1 MDKKKY
7 SFAEKI
13 EIATVIMVLF
23 VILFFAVTNISNI
36 FNNTKTAFANSE
48 NTTMGKVIKQI
59 EKGYKNDFT
68 FKTEFVDIFNEL
80 QYLAGKQ
87 IMGGMSYVMDEKG
100 IMHKFETENIEVD
113 HFCSDMDKLK
123 SQLDELEVP
132 LVYVQ
137 AANREALIENELINR
152 MVYDDF
158 VADELIEGVKKCG
171 ISVLDMR
178 EVFSEFDEVAKQNVF
193 FKSDL
198 HMTTDAEIFQ
208 GYVLSDYLES
218 YYGIYFPN
226 KEYLSDMSNY
236 DKETYQFVGSLSR
249 DIGTKNEVIDK
260 FDLYYPRFDTDISI
274 NDNTGGPFFRGRFS
288 EILMHAYE
296 KNNPDR
302 YTYWITNYLW
312 FGAPYYTIT
321 NNICDGPKMLFITDS
336 LGYRS
341 LAYLALTSG
350 EITILDPRFYDG
362 NDYTTKALQGEYDVV
377 IVLQQS
383 RLCGYEMFPEN

>member
-158 VADELIEGVKKCG
+158 VADELIEGVKKCD

-178 EVFSEFDEVAKQNVF
+178 EVFNEFDEVAKQNVF

-226 KEYLSDMSNY
+226 KIRVS
-236 DKETYQFVGSLSR
+236 K
-249 DIGTKNEVIDK
+249 
-260 FDLYYPRFDTDISI
+260 DTLI
-274 NDNTGGPFFRGRFS
+274 N
-288 EILMHAYE
+288 I
-296 KNNPDR
+296 
-302 YTYWITNYLW
+302 
-312 FGAPYYTIT
+312 
-321 NNICDGPKMLFITDS
+321 
-336 LGYRS
+336 
-341 LAYLALTSG
+341 
-350 EITILDPRFYDG
+350 
-362 NDYTTKALQGEYDVV
+362 
-377 IVLQQS
+377 
-383 RLCGYEMFPEN
+383 